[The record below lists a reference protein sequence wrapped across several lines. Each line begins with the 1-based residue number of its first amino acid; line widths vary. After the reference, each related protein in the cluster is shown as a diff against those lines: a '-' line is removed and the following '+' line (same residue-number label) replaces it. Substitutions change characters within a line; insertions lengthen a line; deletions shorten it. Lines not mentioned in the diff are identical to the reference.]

1 MGGRGSTGYNYAVVE
16 YYVVLYDRYCFF
28 QWLRVGKY
36 VISLPSILLG
46 YRQVKASRL
55 SFVFRPR
62 LPGSNTG
69 AYYPKFYSSVNTQ

>member
-1 MGGRGSTGYNYAVVE
+1 MGGRGTSGYNYAVVE
-16 YYVVLYDRYCFF
+16 YYVVLYYIDCFF

-46 YRQVKASRL
+46 YSQVNASRL

-62 LPGSNTG
+62 FPGSNTG
-69 AYYPKFYSSVNTQ
+69 AYYPKFYSSVNIQ